1 MATKYSPASMT
12 VEPRIYGAN
21 SLMSSVIDL
30 VTAIVPTV
38 PAIAPPTCKPVS
50 KLLELIKRG
59 RAI

>member
-1 MATKYSPASMT
+1 
-12 VEPRIYGAN
+12 
-21 SLMSSVIDL
+21 
-30 VTAIVPTV
+30 VPTV